1 MRVLI
6 LGGTTEASALARLLA
21 GDARFEATLS
31 LAGRTSAPSPQPIAT
46 RVGGFGGAEGLAR
59 FLSEQQIDSMIDATH
74 PYAARISANAVAA
87 CHKAGV
93 PLASLVRPAWAPQ
106 PGDAWQNV
114 PTAVAAALAL
124 GKTPRR
130 VFLSLGRQELHCFAA
145 FSQHHYI
152 ARLIEAPQQTA
163 LPHGLVLLQQR
174 GPFDTN
180 AELRLLRERK
190 IDVIVSRN
198 SGGSATYPKIE
209 AARALRLPVIMIGRR
224 AKPVGHVVMSA
235 EAAVAWLAHGAPR
248 SLRGV

>member
-31 LAGRTSAPSPQPIAT
+31 LAGRTSAPSAQPIAT

-59 FLSEQQIDSMIDATH
+59 FLREQQIDALIDATH
-74 PYAARISANAVAA
+74 PYAARISANAVIA
-87 CHKAGV
+87 CRNGI

-106 PGDAWQNV
+106 AGDKWRSV
-114 PTAVAAALAL
+114 PTAVDAALAL

-145 FSQHHYI
+145 FLQHRYI
-152 ARLIEAPQQTA
+152 ARLIEAPQQGV
-163 LPHGLVLLQQR
+163 LPHGLVVLQQR
-174 GPFDTN
+174 GPFDID

-190 IDVIVSRN
+190 IEVIVSRN

-209 AARALRLPVIMIGRR
+209 AARVLGLPVIMIARR
-224 AKPVGHVVMSA
+224 AKPVGHVVMSP
-235 EAAVAWLAHGAPR
+235 EAAMAWLAHGAPR

>member
-6 LGGTTEASALARLLA
+6 LGGTTEASALARLIA

-31 LAGRTSAPSPQPIAT
+31 LAGRTTAPSPQPIAT

-59 FLSEQQIDSMIDATH
+59 FLGEQQIDRLIDATH
-74 PYAARISANAVAA
+74 PYAARISANAVTA
-87 CHKAGV
+87 CRNADV

-106 PGDAWQNV
+106 AGDKWQNV
-114 PTAVAAALAL
+114 PTAVDAALAL

-145 FSQHHYI
+145 FPLHHYI
-152 ARLIEAPQQTA
+152 ARLIEPPQQTA

-174 GPFDTN
+174 GPFDID

-209 AARALRLPVIMIGRR
+209 AARVLGLPVVMIARR
-224 AKPVGHVVMSA
+224 AKPIGHVVKSP
-235 EAAVAWLAHGAPR
+235 EAAVAWLAHGTPR

>member
-31 LAGRTSAPSPQPIAT
+31 LAGRTTARSPQPIAT
-46 RVGGFGGAEGLAR
+46 RVGGFGGAEGLVR
-59 FLSEQQIDSMIDATH
+59 FLSEQQIDAMIDATH

-87 CHKAGV
+87 CRKAGV

-106 PGDAWQNV
+106 SGDKWQTV
-114 PTAVAAALAL
+114 PTAVDAALAL

-145 FSQHHYI
+145 FPQHRYI
-152 ARLIEAPQQTA
+152 ARLIEPPQQAA

-174 GPFDTN
+174 GPFDID
-180 AELRLLRERK
+180 AELHLLKERK
-190 IDVIVSRN
+190 IEVVVSRN

-209 AARALRLPVIMIGRR
+209 AARALGLPVVMIARR
-224 AKPVGHVVMSA
+224 AKPIGHVVKSP
-235 EAAVAWLAHGAPR
+235 EAAVAWLAHGTPR